1 MMNRRRVILG
11 GLGLAGVAGLG
22 AWGLGHW
29 GMHREIVS
37 VIHRRLSYLKLDEE
51 GVRAFARDQT
61 AAAFN
66 KKIPTLTR
74 LRYHFLSA
82 GPPSFNRFY
91 RSSDHFSRVA
101 RLENTLVSTYLLSSD
116 FFANGA
122 DESRTVNYVAYYDPM
137 RACQNPF
144 ARPAVD
150 PRPVA

>member
-11 GLGLAGVAGLG
+11 ALGSVGVAGIG
-22 AWGLGHW
+22 GWVLGHW
-29 GMHREIVS
+29 GLEKEIGS
-37 VIHRRLSYLKLDEE
+37 VIHRRLNFLKLDVE
-51 GVRAFARDQT
+51 GVRAFAKDQT

-66 KKIPTLTR
+66 KKIPSLAR

-82 GPPSFNRFY
+82 GAPSSKRFY
-91 RSSDHFSRVA
+91 RSSDQRSRVA
-101 RLENTLVSTYLLSSD
+101 RLEDTFVSTYLLSSD
-116 FFANGA
+116 FFLNGA

-150 PRPVA
+150 PTAAS